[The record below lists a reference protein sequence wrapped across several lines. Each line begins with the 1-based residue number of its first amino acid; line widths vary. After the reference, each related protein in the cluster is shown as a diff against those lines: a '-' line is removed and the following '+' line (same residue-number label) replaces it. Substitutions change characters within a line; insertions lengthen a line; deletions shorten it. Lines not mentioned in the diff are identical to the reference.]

1 MVYRPIP
8 EMLRSSFSHELPA
21 LIFDLGGVLLDW
33 RPRDFVLDLP
43 DKSPID
49 ACHVDMGSH
58 VDRLMGI
65 VFQDYGENSD
75 WVAFDLNRIDLK
87 ALVTG
92 IAERSRTADFEI
104 PSSTV
109 QQWVESL
116 GDRLQVLEPSL
127 VWLKELKRD
136 GFPLFYLSNMPR
148 LFIPHI
154 TKHRRLF
161 DLFIDG
167 MFSGDVNLA
176 KPSHAMFSLA
186 QARFFSQTQVTADS
200 LNTNKLSKV
209 VFFDDH
215 PLNVQSAQAF
225 GWTAIRFENVE
236 QARHAFINH
245 HKHEKRCDNSAEE

>member
-33 RPRDFVLDLP
+33 RPQDFVLDLP
-43 DKSPID
+43 EKSPID

-65 VFQDYGENSD
+65 VFQDYSENSD
-75 WVAFDLNRIDLK
+75 WVAFDLNRIDLQT
-87 ALVTG
+87 LVQG
-92 IAERSRTADFEI
+92 IAERSRMADFEI
-104 PSSTV
+104 PASTV

-127 VWLKELKRD
+127 VWLKELKQE
-136 GFPLFYLSNMPR
+136 GFPLFFLSNMPR
-148 LFIPHI
+148 LFIPNI

-167 MFSGDVNLA
+167 IFSGEVNLA
-176 KPSHAMFSLA
+176 KPSHAIFSLA
-186 QARFFSQTQVTADS
+186 HARFLSQTNVSAD
-200 LNTNKLSKV
+200 LLTTKKLSQV

-215 PLNVQSAQAF
+215 PVNVQSAQAF
-225 GWTAIRFENVE
+225 GWTAIRFEDVE
-236 QARHAFINH
+236 QAKLAFIN
-245 HKHEKRCDNSAEE
+245 KS